1 MQTRER
7 PPSFKTANTLHSRIE
22 SLPDGGARWV
32 NQLMIPE
39 AGTLKGLPD
48 NQVVL
53 LYRDPLK
60 AIQSLLDRPS
70 LANHMEFAP
79 YRIFCPTVGGDN
91 ESASKED
98 DEPTSEEEEDES
110 TSEDDDGE
118 SAGEEDHSSSD
129 EYTSAAKKVAA
140 KTAAGKKAAAK
151 KAVAKKAAAKKVAAK
166 KAAAK
171 KAAGKKAAAE
181 KAAAHIAAG
190 GRPGYERR
198 FTEMSTAE
206 YWWRTQV
213 IRLNLPEI
221 F

>member
-1 MQTRER
+1 MQTKER

-32 NQLMIPE
+32 NQLITPE
-39 AGTLKGLPD
+39 SGTLKGLPD

-79 YRIFCPTVGGDN
+79 YRIFCPTAGGDN
-91 ESASKED
+91 ESASEEED

-110 TSEDDDGE
+110 TSEDDDDE

-129 EYTSAAKKVAA
+129 EDTYAAKKVAA
-140 KTAAGKKAAAK
+140 KRAAGKRA
-151 KAVAKKAAAKKVAAK
+151 AAK
-166 KAAAK
+166 KAAA
-171 KAAGKKAAAE
+171 E
-181 KAAAHIAAG
+181 KVAAHIAAG
-190 GRPGYERR
+190 GKPGYERR